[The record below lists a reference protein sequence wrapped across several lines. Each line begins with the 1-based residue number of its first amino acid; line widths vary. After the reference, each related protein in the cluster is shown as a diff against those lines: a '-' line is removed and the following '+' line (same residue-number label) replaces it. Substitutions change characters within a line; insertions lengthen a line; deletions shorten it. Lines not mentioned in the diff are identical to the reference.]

1 MWNKVK
7 ENHTWNDVLL
17 VFAFI
22 AILLIIIFIYF
33 VNNMYKK
40 QKNNIKPNH
49 IFLINL
55 CIGFILNCSYF
66 TFFAFYP
73 MFKSK
78 QSFDDCPHY
87 WFGLFTFMAI
97 DLDIIIMQ
105 VDRFVAVFW
114 SLEYPGFASNGR
126 AAFVCCVSKVLTAV
140 VSSCVLFLDTDYTK
154 CGELYPLLM
163 TRTTNMIFI
172 SCPQL
177 CVTGIVGIVSA
188 YLGFTMV
195 KLKKSVNPIVNLQ
208 VLQPQAPEPHPEI
221 SHSRQNAIGR
231 TVHVKRIDDQPNMFY
246 SVDMRETSG
255 DEEETKVENST
266 LAQIEE
272 TNVKSES
279 NSMFLMAKTALNM
292 NYVVIIYCLS
302 LFPRSIMS
310 IIFCNCDPENG
321 DCDVYLLFYKFFVTF
336 RIVSIFVGCFVF
348 FYKIKKI
355 SI

>member
-1 MWNKVK
+1 MLNKD
-7 ENHTWNDVLL
+7 NHIWNDVILI
-17 VFAFI
+17 FAFI

-33 VNNMYKK
+33 ANNTYKK
-40 QKNNIKPNH
+40 QKGNIKPNH
-49 IFLINL
+49 IFLIN
-55 CIGFILNCSYF
+55 IIISFILNCSYF

-78 QSFDDCPHY
+78 QSFDDCPYY
-87 WFGLFTFMAI
+87 WFGLFTFMTI
-97 DLDIIIMQ
+97 NMDIIIMQ

-114 SLEYPGFASNGR
+114 SLEYPGFATNGR
-126 AAFVCCVSKVLTAV
+126 AALVCCVSKVMTAV
-140 VSSCVLFLDTDYTK
+140 VSSSVLFLDTDYTK
-154 CGELYPLLM
+154 CEELYPLLI

-208 VLQPQAPEPHPEI
+208 VLQPQAPELHPEI
-221 SHSRQNAIGR
+221 SHSRQNAKGR
-231 TVHVKRIDDQPNMFY
+231 TIHVKRIDDQPDMFY

-255 DEEETKVENST
+255 DEEETKVENPT
-266 LAQIEE
+266 LARIEV
-272 TNVKSES
+272 TNIKSEP

-302 LFPRSIMS
+302 IFPMSIMS
-310 IIFCNCDPENG
+310 ISFFNCDQENS
-321 DCDVYLLFYKFFVTF
+321 DCDVFLLFCKFFIPF
-336 RIVSIFVGCFVF
+336 RILAIFVGCFVF
-348 FYKIKKI
+348 FHKIQNI
-355 SI
+355 AI